1 MVLLSKENND
11 YAMNWILKK
20 FDALTPHELY
30 TILRLRSEVFVVEQ
44 NCVFQDMDYK
54 DHQCWH
60 LMGWQDDLLLAYTRL
75 VPPGLL
81 YEEASIGR
89 VVTSPA
95 GRGSGIGKTL
105 IEKSIEEVLNLYG
118 KGSIKIGAQL
128 YLKKFYTSFGF
139 EQIGDIYDEDGIDHI
154 KMIRK

>member
-1 MVLLSKENND
+1 
-11 YAMNWILKK
+11 MNWILKK
-20 FDALTPHELY
+20 FDSLTPQELY
-30 TILRLRSEVFVVEQ
+30 SILQLRSEVFVVEQ
-44 NCVFQDMDYK
+44 NCVFQDMDNK
-54 DHQCWH
+54 DQQCYH
-60 LMGWQDDLLLAYTRL
+60 FMGWQNDLLFAYTRL
-75 VPPGLL
+75 VPPGLS

-105 IEKSIEEVLNLYG
+105 IEKSIEEVFNLYG

-154 KMIRK
+154 KMIRKQSFS

>member
-54 DHQCWH
+54 DQIALH
-60 LMGWQDDLLLAYTRL
+60 
-75 VPPGLL
+75 
-81 YEEASIGR
+81 
-89 VVTSPA
+89 
-95 GRGSGIGKTL
+95 
-105 IEKSIEEVLNLYG
+105 VLG
-118 KGSIKIGAQL
+118 TCDG
-128 YLKKFYTSFGF
+128 
-139 EQIGDIYDEDGIDHI
+139 QIVA
-154 KMIRK
+154 